1 MAYYLIQASY
11 TPEAWAAMIKNP
23 QPRGNALQPV
33 IQKLGGKIESLYLA
47 FGEYDTVGVFSLP
60 TNVDIAAFSIA
71 AAAGGGVRAIKT
83 TPLMTVEEGREAMNK
98 AARSGYVPP
107 QAAAAGV

>member
-1 MAYYLIQASY
+1 MPYYLVQASY
-11 TPEAWAAMIKNP
+11 TPEAWAAMLKNP
-23 QPRGNALQPV
+23 QPRSSALQPV
-33 IQKLGGKIESLYLA
+33 VQKLGGKIESLYLA
-47 FGEYDTVGVFSLP
+47 FGDYDTIGVFSMP

-71 AAAGGGVRAIKT
+71 AAAGGGVKAIKT
-83 TPLMTVEEGREAMNK
+83 TPLMTVEEGREAMTK